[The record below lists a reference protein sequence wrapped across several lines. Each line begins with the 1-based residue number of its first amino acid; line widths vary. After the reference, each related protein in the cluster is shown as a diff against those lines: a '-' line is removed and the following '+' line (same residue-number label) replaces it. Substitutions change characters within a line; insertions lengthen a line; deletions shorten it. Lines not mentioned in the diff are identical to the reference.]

1 MFSLFNKE
9 HFHTVK
15 YLSYLI
21 MYLRKMGNMRVGVG
35 AVENLKLFLRQR
47 LSGF

>member
-15 YLSYLI
+15 YLSCLI
-21 MYLRKMGNMRVGVG
+21 MYLRKMGDVRVGVG
-35 AVENLKLFLRQR
+35 AVERLKLFLRER
-47 LSGF
+47 LFGF

>member
-1 MFSLFNKE
+1 MFFLFSKE

-15 YLSYLI
+15 YLSCLI
-21 MYLRKMGNMRVGVG
+21 MYLRKMDVRVGVG
-35 AVENLKLFLRQR
+35 AVEHLKLFLRER